1 MTKKVL
7 VILAH
12 PHLSQSVANRQIAEI
27 LKATPNVTV
36 HNLYDNYPYFH
47 IDVKREQ
54 ELLKQHDAIVFQH
67 PFFWY
72 NMPPLLKLWMDEVL
86 TIGFAYGP
94 KGDHLKN
101 KKFMLSITTGGEQ
114 MAYTENG
121 FHKFDINNYLLAY
134 KQTCHICGMC
144 WVEPLVLF
152 GSRKTTAEE
161 IANHAS
167 KIKNNILQ
175 LCAGK

>member
-12 PHLSQSVANRQIAEI
+12 PHLKQSVANRQIAEV
-27 LKATPNVTV
+27 LKNTPQVTL

-47 IDVKREQ
+47 IDVKKEQ
-54 ELLKQHDAIVFQH
+54 TLLKQHDVIVFQH

-86 TIGFAYGP
+86 TMGFAYGA

-101 KKFMLSITTGGEQ
+101 KKFLLSITTGSEQ
-114 MAYTENG
+114 SAYHENG
-121 FHKFDINNYLLAY
+121 HHKFDIENFLYGY
-134 KQTCHICGMC
+134 KQTCQLCQML
-144 WVEPLVLF
+144 WQTPMVLF
-152 GSRKTTAEE
+152 GSRKTSTED
-161 IANHAS
+161 ILSHAR
-167 KIKNNILQ
+167 KIKTTIIQ
-175 LCAGK
+175 LAEGQ